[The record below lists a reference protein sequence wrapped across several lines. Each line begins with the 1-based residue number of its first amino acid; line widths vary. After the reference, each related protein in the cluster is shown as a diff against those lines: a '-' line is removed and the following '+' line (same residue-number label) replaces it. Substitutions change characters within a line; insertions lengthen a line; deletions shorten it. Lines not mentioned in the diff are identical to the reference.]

1 MRTTVKRWCVS
12 SPTMCVPTT
21 PPSACLQRN
30 FAMALMTA
38 QMARMRNSV
47 VRDNSTQ
54 TALQYREN
62 FNSKQNSASLNQGFS
77 CSTALCSYSLCQSS
91 DSLYSTDL
99 CSLDN
104 GDCSHNCTVAPG
116 EGVICS
122 CPLGM
127 ELGPDN
133 KTCQIQSFCAKHL
146 KCSQRCEQDKFSA
159 KCSCYEGWELEPDME
174 NCKSTGKGVKWHGGG
189 RKSKDSSEEFKRF
202 DASWTVREEARE
214 ATGPWTLSG
223 FKTTESRGAVWVW
236 DQAKERPREQET
248 VVGGDALCHKVILLC
263 TIDRALETEKRKI
276 FNAIHTS
283 VWGGEKA
290 N

>member
-1 MRTTVKRWCVS
+1 MLGTVCLRNFFFYSNPAFCPQHAVLAKPGCATETVTVRTTLMRTTVKRWCVS

-189 RKSKDSSEEFKRF
+189 GGSQKTAVKSLNVLML
-202 DASWTVREEARE
+202 A
-214 ATGPWTLSG
+214 G
-223 FKTTESRGAVWVW
+223 
-236 DQAKERPREQET
+236 Q
-248 VVGGDALCHKVILLC
+248 
-263 TIDRALETEKRKI
+263 
-276 FNAIHTS
+276 
-283 VWGGEKA
+283 
-290 N
+290 